1 MEADKGST
9 TFQPGSV
16 VPAGLAH
23 RLFVRDDD
31 GIPIGINFPE
41 YWEVLRDSNPDVSG
55 AAETIRDIEPELEQS
70 PTHHQRVL
78 LRCAADVASAIDCY
92 LAAERLCNEPPS
104 VAPQENPAVD
114 QEIRSFLR
122 PLLCWPSRN
131 AQPLVVTR
139 ALEETLADETSD
151 DEIREVCRLFHSRSI
166 DDFFKGSLHVILAA
180 DPPPSL
186 VYLPKVAYGY
196 FLPIALELVLRRHG
210 RLCDQPA
217 SVTAN
222 FRPSL
227 TLHRSLGWFYEDFDR
242 EHFCGAIADFTQL
255 QRQTFYDFLQLV
267 RRRPDVFPDRFS
279 QMDAAA
285 CHHFFWS
292 DRANWVLNS

>member
-92 LAAERLCNEPPS
+92 LAAE
-104 VAPQENPAVD
+104 
-114 QEIRSFLR
+114 
-122 PLLCWPSRN
+122 
-131 AQPLVVTR
+131 
-139 ALEETLADETSD
+139 
-151 DEIREVCRLFHSRSI
+151 
-166 DDFFKGSLHVILAA
+166 K
-180 DPPPSL
+180 
-186 VYLPKVAYGY
+186 
-196 FLPIALELVLRRHG
+196 
-210 RLCDQPA
+210 LCDGVALIGPPLMR
-217 SVTAN
+217 V
-222 FRPSL
+222 
-227 TLHRSLGWFYEDFDR
+227 
-242 EHFCGAIADFTQL
+242 GA
-255 QRQTFYDFLQLV
+255 
-267 RRRPDVFPDRFS
+267 
-279 QMDAAA
+279 
-285 CHHFFWS
+285 W
-292 DRANWVLNS
+292 